1 MNGKMSVEQMQ
12 KAKKPVYVT
21 QMYED
26 ILSEEDESDYQ
37 IGVDAKPVEPE
48 SQPCVDIFDNIS
60 ECSVP
65 DVTDDFIE
73 YILGD
78 HAIKNNDQCDDNVD
92 DGCNDNV
99 NEHCDDN
106 DDDGCDDNVNEHGD
120 DNVDDG
126 CDDNVN
132 NQCDDNVDD
141 GCDDNVN
148 EHGDDNVN
156 EHGDDNDD
164 DGCDDN
170 VNEHGDDNDDD
181 GCDDNVNDQCDDNV
195 DDECDDNV
203 EDGCGDSVDDGSV
216 EVISISDNDTNDDE
230 SRDDDANDDEPRVN
244 DANDDEPQRHGPQ
257 IAANKIR
264 TIILTMRSRKTA
276 YTNGRIET
284 ERDTEIAHSHAIDPE
299 GIDFV
304 QTAMDIMNE
313 VPEHFRSGK
322 VRIVECDDSA

>member
-1 MNGKMSVEQMQ
+1 MNRHKLSAEEAEKELKSCMNGKMSDEQMQ
-12 KAKKPVYVT
+12 EAKKPVYVT

-26 ILSEEDESDYQ
+26 ISSEEDESDYQ
-37 IGVDAKPVEPE
+37 ISVDAKPVEPE

-78 HAIKNNDQCDDNVD
+78 HANVNNQCDDNVDDGCDDNVNNQCDDNADDGCDDNVNEHCDDNVD

-106 DDDGCDDNVNEHGD
+106 DDDGCDDNVNG
-120 DNVDDG
+120 
-126 CDDNVN
+126 
-132 NQCDDNVDD
+132 
-141 GCDDNVN
+141 
-148 EHGDDNVN
+148 
-156 EHGDDNDD
+156 HGDDNDG
-164 DGCDDN
+164 DGCD
-170 VNEHGDDNDDD
+170 G
-181 GCDDNVNDQCDDNV
+181 NV

-216 EVISISDNDTNDDE
+216 EVISISDNDANDDE
-230 SRDDDANDDEPRVN
+230 PRDDDANDDEPRDDDANDDEPRVN

-257 IAANKIR
+257 IAATEIR

-284 ERDTEIAHSHAIDPE
+284 ERDTEIAHSHAVDPE

-313 VPEHFRSGK
+313 VPEHFRSRK